1 MKHPK
6 SVCSEAFKNNTVM
19 VVAAAAVVVMV
30 MKNYH
35 KNMHNN
41 KTARTHYNPA
51 SRKKQISH
59 FFYMDTNSHGYIK

>member
-1 MKHPK
+1 
-6 SVCSEAFKNNTVM
+6 M